1 MAGYW
6 KLVLVLDDY
15 TATAHRPTVP
25 PSGERTVIV
34 VIAVAV
40 RLFDHHLNP
49 TPRDIARG
57 LNRISMVHWLSQ
69 ECPGRV
75 ADFSDFYARLSRFSI
90 YHFPVLI
97 DEKR

>member
-57 LNRISMVHWLSQ
+57 LSRISIVHWLSQ

-75 ADFSDFYARLSRFSI
+75 ADFFGLLRAIISIFHLSFSSS
-90 YHFPVLI
+90 H
-97 DEKR
+97 R